1 MHWLRLIPIAFFSLS
16 AFSLLTFQAEGIIH
30 SIQEFMAFYKQKS

>member
-16 AFSLLTFQAEGIIH
+16 ALSLLTFQAEGILY
-30 SIQEFMAFYKQKS
+30 SIQEFMNYHKQK

>member
-16 AFSLLTFQAEGIIH
+16 ALSLLLFQVEGIIH
-30 SIQEFMAFYKQKS
+30 SVQEYMTFYKQK